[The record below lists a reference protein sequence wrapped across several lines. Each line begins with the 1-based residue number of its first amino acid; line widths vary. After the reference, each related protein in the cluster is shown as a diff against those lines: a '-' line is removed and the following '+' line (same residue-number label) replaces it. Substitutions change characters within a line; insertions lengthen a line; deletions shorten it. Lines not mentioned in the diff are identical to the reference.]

1 MAQPP
6 APPTSRAIRSTTAAQ
21 TVAVSASVSTAPT
34 PVAPTPTGLTTRPRR
49 SAAAVNT
56 QESKNEDKDED
67 MEDVT
72 ELSIEN
78 DGENDDGPYCI
89 CQQNSYGEV
98 CHVISY
104 LSPTLADRAF
114 TQMIGCDNGTDCPY
128 QWVCGFTRPWKQY

>member
-1 MAQPP
+1 
-6 APPTSRAIRSTTAAQ
+6 
-21 TVAVSASVSTAPT
+21 
-34 PVAPTPTGLTTRPRR
+34 
-49 SAAAVNT
+49 
-56 QESKNEDKDED
+56 

-98 CHVISY
+98 CHVIPY
-104 LSPTLADRAF
+104 LSPTPTDRAF

-128 QWVCGFTRPWKQY
+128 QWVCGSVHSLEAILMMLQFHLPCVNVAKPLPNTWYCDDCSKKLGLDNNGTSGNGATGSERGRKRRTR

>member
-1 MAQPP
+1 VTQPP
-6 APPTSRAIRSTTAAQ
+6 VLPTSRAIRSTTAAQ
-21 TVAVSASVSTAPT
+21 TAAVSASVSAAPTPIAPT
-34 PVAPTPTGLTTRPRR
+34 PVGLTARPRR

-98 CHVISY
+98 CHLV
-104 LSPTLADRAF
+104 P
-114 TQMIGCDNGTDCPY
+114 C
-128 QWVCGFTRPWKQY
+128 